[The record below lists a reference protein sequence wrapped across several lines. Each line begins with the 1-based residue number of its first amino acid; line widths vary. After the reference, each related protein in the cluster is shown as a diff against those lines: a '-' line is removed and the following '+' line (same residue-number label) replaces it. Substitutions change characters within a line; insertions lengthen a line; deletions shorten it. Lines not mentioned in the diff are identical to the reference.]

1 MNCNLAALHLRI
13 IFMIKIVNYL
23 ALLLASLTSAC
34 SSVSLY
40 NTLAPRDGGVKQ
52 VGKDIPFG
60 SDPRQKLDVYQP
72 TGKIKA
78 QVIVFIYGGSWA
90 NGRRQDYG
98 FVASSLAAKG
108 YVTIV
113 PDYRLY
119 PKVKFPAFIEDGA
132 LAVAWVQANA
142 QKYGADPTRIILMGH
157 SAGAY
162 NVSMIGLDRKY
173 LQTVGVDLKHIKA
186 VVGLSGPY
194 DFYPWDTDLSRV
206 TFGSAPD
213 PLATQPITYVRV
225 DAPPMLLL
233 TGDSDKTVRPRNSV
247 SLAAKLKATGVEVKL
262 KQYPKMD
269 HAGIVLAISKPFR
282 YRAPVL
288 DDVVTFIDSL
298 GVLK

>member
-1 MNCNLAALHLRI
+1 MK
-13 IFMIKIVNYL
+13 IFSVTLSAFI
-23 ALLLASLTSAC
+23 ASLTAAC

-52 VGKDIPFG
+52 VGKDISFG
-60 SDPRQKLDVYQP
+60 NDPRQKLDVYQP

-78 QVIVFIYGGSWA
+78 PIIVFIYGGSWA

-108 YVTIV
+108 YVTVV
-113 PDYRLY
+113 PDYRLL
-119 PKVKFPAFIEDGA
+119 PQVKFPGFIQDGA

-162 NVSMIGLDRKY
+162 NASMIGLDRSY
-173 LQTVGVDLKHIKA
+173 LQATGVDQKHIKA

-194 DFYPWDTDLSRV
+194 DFYPWDTDVSRV

-213 PLATQPITYVRV
+213 PLATQPVTYVRA

-247 SLAAKLKATGVEVKL
+247 SLAAKLKAAGAGVTL
-262 KQYPKMD
+262 KQYPNMD
-269 HAGIVLAISKPFR
+269 HPGIVLAISKPFR
-282 YRAPVL
+282 HRAPVL
-288 DDVVTFIDSL
+288 DDVVAFIDGL
-298 GVLK
+298 AATK